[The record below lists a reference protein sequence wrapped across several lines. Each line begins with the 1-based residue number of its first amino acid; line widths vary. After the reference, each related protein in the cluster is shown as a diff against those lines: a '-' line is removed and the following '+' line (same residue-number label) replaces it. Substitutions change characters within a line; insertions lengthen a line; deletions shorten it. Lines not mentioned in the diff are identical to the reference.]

1 MAVSLFGTPVSAPTL
16 KETSSVI
23 GDFQSGNFERAI
35 QQSEALI
42 SKYPKNRVGP
52 EILAAIHRA
61 RQEHAKA
68 LPYMRRVVDLHP
80 KDAKAQFNLA
90 NTLRDLG
97 QSEEAAKHYRQALK
111 IDPELPNGFYHL
123 GNMQHE
129 IGQVDLAE
137 GSFRKALNKS
147 PEHIECLNNLG
158 HLLQDSGRFEEAKAI
173 YDKALAISPGHE
185 GITFNRIDLLSE
197 MGCTADAL
205 EASTQLLSK
214 SPKFANALNQ
224 RGHILL
230 DSGDVES
237 AMEAFKAAVDA
248 DPNSMT
254 CRSSYLFNACY
265 APKVNAQEM
274 MQRAVEF
281 GNACQ
286 NLIQAINQPWTGA
299 METSVLRVGFVSADL
314 RNHPVGYFL
323 ESVLSQLKS
332 DSIELVALST
342 NPYQDELTSRIRPF
356 FSQWHA
362 IGHMTDPDAA
372 AHVRQLGLHI
382 VIDLSGH
389 TVGNRLPLFAYRLA
403 PMQISWLGYFAT
415 TGVKEIDYLIAD
427 PHCVPEQIESHFT
440 ESIWRLPQTRLCFTA
455 PTAEAKVGPL
465 PALANGHIT
474 FGSTSNL
481 LKLNDHVIALWS
493 QILQQVP
500 GSKLLLQ
507 AKQLGAEKVRTH
519 LAERFAAHGVGAER
533 LVIVGPAK
541 REQYFHTY
549 DKIDFCL
556 DPFPYPGGTTTAESL
571 WMGVPV
577 LTMDGDTLLSKQ
589 GVSIHRNVGLDDWIA
604 LDERDYIAKA
614 VAHAGDVDSLAELRK
629 ALRAQV
635 LASPLYDAK
644 SFAQQF
650 EQALW
655 AMWDKKKGAPS
666 VE

>member
-1 MAVSLFGTPVSAPTL
+1 MAVSIFQNPDSAPTL
-16 KETSSVI
+16 NEKRSVLN
-23 GDFQSGNFERAI
+23 DFQTGNYESAI
-35 QQSEALI
+35 QQSEGLI
-42 SKYPKNRVGP
+42 SKYPKNRIGP
-52 EILAAIHRA
+52 EILAAIYRA

-68 LPYMRRVVDLHP
+68 LPYMQRVVDLHP
-80 KDAKAQFNLA
+80 KDAKAHFNLA

-97 QSEEAAKHYRQALK
+97 QSEEAAKHYRLALK
-111 IDPELPNGFYHL
+111 IDPDLPNGFYHL

-137 GSFRKALNKS
+137 SSFRKALSKS
-147 PEHIECLNNLG
+147 PEHIESLNNLG
-158 HLLQDSGRFEEAKAI
+158 HLLQDRGRFDEAKAI
-173 YDKALAISPGHE
+173 YDKALEISPGHE
-185 GITFNRIDLLSE
+185 GITFNRIELLSE
-197 MGCTADAL
+197 MGCVAEAL
-205 EASTQLLSK
+205 EASRQLLSK
-214 SPKFANALNQ
+214 SPEFANALTQ

-230 DSGDVES
+230 DSGDIAS
-237 AMEAFKAAVDA
+237 AMDAFKAAVDA

-265 APKVNAQEM
+265 APSGNAQEM
-274 MQRAVEF
+274 VRCAMEF

-286 NLIQAINQPWTGA
+286 NLVQAINQPWTGA
-299 METSVLRVGFVSADL
+299 METSILRVGFVSADL

-332 DSIELVALST
+332 NRIELVALPT

-362 IGHMTDPDAA
+362 IGHMSDQDAA
-372 AHVRQLGLHI
+372 AYVRRLGLHI

-389 TVGNRLPLFAYRLA
+389 TVGNRLPLFTYRLA
-403 PMQISWLGYFAT
+403 PLQISWLGYFAT

-427 PHCVPEQIESHFT
+427 PHCLPKQIESHFT
-440 ESIWRLPQTRLCFTA
+440 EKIWRLPHTRLCFTA
-455 PTAEAKVGPL
+455 PSAKVKVGPL

-481 LKLNDHVIALWS
+481 LKLNDRVIALWS

-507 AKQLGAEKVRTH
+507 AKQLGAEKVRAQ
-519 LAERFAAHGVGAER
+519 LVERFAANGISSER

-549 DKIDFCL
+549 DQIDFCL

-577 LTMDGDTLLSKQ
+577 LTMDGETLLSKQ
-589 GVSIHRNVGLDDWIA
+589 GVSIHRNVGLDNWVA

-614 VAHAGDVDSLAELRK
+614 VAHAGDVGSLAELRK

-655 AMWDKKKGAPS
+655 AMWDEKKSAPGFD
-666 VE
+666 